1 MQLINKENTFQLS
14 DNLMAEADMSLKL
27 HKLKSRLHLIF
38 SNKNML
44 LAQLQLELSLVKS
57 SLTLSSVRI
66 YVSFLQVN
74 REQA

>member
-1 MQLINKENTFQLS
+1 
-14 DNLMAEADMSLKL
+14 
-27 HKLKSRLHLIF
+27 
-38 SNKNML
+38 ML